1 MIQVVEIY
9 GHRGF
14 AGLFPENTIIGYVEA
29 LKIGVDSLDVDIAL
43 TKDNI
48 VVASHDPFL
57 NKNLTRMNDGK
68 DIWLRDNN
76 TKIINLSF
84 AELQQYD
91 VGAINPATF
100 YSQVFPYQ
108 KKFNNITIP
117 SLEDIISLIN
127 SCNANNIKIQLEIKT
142 NPKDDSQ
149 EFIERFVNATIE
161 TLNKTNFLL
170 NAELQS
176 FDWRTLLYAQ
186 KISPGVKTA
195 YISEQSLLFNTF
207 ADTNWTAGHALERY
221 NNSIPQMISE
231 LGGTIWCPNYRD
243 LSKFL
248 VTQAHSYNLR
258 VVPWTADLE
267 QEFLDLIQFGVDG
280 IITNRPDLLRKVM
293 SQLGMVLPPV
303 VLV

>member
-1 MIQVVEIY
+1 MIQAVEIY

-14 AGLFPENTIIGYVEA
+14 AGLFPENTLIGYAEA
-29 LKIGVDSLDVDIAL
+29 LKIGVNSLDVDIAL
-43 TKDNI
+43 TKDSI

-57 NKNLTRMNDGK
+57 NKNFTRINNGTNT
-68 DIWLRDNN
+68 WLRNN
-76 TKIINLSF
+76 KTKIINLNF
-84 AELQQYD
+84 TELQQYD

-100 YSQVFPYQ
+100 YSQVFPNQ
-108 KKFNNITIP
+108 KKLNNITIP

-142 NPKDDSQ
+142 NPRDDSQ
-149 EFIERFVNATIE
+149 EFIEKFVNAIIE
-161 TLNKTNFLL
+161 TLKKTNFLFK
-170 NAELQS
+170 AELQS
-176 FDWRTLLYAQ
+176 FDWRALLYAQ

-207 ADTNWTAGHALERY
+207 ADTTWTAGYSLQQY

-231 LGGTIWCPNYRD
+231 LGGAIWCPNYRD

-248 VTQAHSYNLR
+248 VIQAHSCNLK
-258 VVPWTADLE
+258 VVPWTADFE

-293 SQLGMVLPPV
+293 TQLGMVLPPAI
-303 VLV
+303 LV